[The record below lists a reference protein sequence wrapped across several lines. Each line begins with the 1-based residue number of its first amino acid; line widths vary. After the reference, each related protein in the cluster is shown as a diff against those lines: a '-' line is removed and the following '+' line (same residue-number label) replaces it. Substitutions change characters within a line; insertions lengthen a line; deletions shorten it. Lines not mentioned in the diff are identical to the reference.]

1 MPLLKH
7 SDAIAMYYEQV
18 REKYPDL
25 SYEEFELICM
35 NPGRFTK
42 HLMVQDYLPIIS
54 IKYLGKIVVFPSKI
68 KKIIASNK
76 NFLEKGILPKEVLE
90 ERIAFYQDYLKALEK
105 MKIDRKLKKPTNK
118 NDKENYDEEEEGY
131 EN

>member
-7 SDAIAMYYEQV
+7 NDAIAMYYEQV

-118 NDKENYDEEEEGY
+118 NDEENYDEEEEGY